1 MEFIINK
8 KLKYYTK
15 EILKYFN
22 ITIIAFGLIIAII
35 LIKYKPIYKVVIS
48 GKEVG
53 YINQK
58 NNFTENIKKAIVEGE
73 TKNIDSIDFEEPK
86 YELKL
91 VNRTLTSNEEEIAKK
106 VKENIEVTYKYYE
119 IASNNEAIEKVNTKE
134 EAEEIVNNINEENKE
149 DVSIIE
155 KYTQNG
161 EDVETST
168 VEVAKTNIQEK
179 LEQKKEEQKQKEELE
194 AKKKEEETAIANING
209 IKIATKPISGTITSR
224 YGVSSSI
231 RKSTHTGLDISATT
245 GTPIKA
251 VAGGTVTCASYTG
264 SYGNLVK
271 IDHGNGVE
279 TWYGHTSKMYVK
291 VGQKISSGDVIAAV
305 GSTGNSTGPHLHLE
319 IRINGTHVNPQ
330 KYLYN

>member
-91 VNRTLTSNEEEIAKK
+91 VNKTLKTNENEIASTIIQ
-106 VKENIEVTYKYYE
+106 NAIITYKYYE
-119 IASNNEAIEKVNTKE
+119 IAYNNETIDSVNTQE
-134 EAEEIVNNINEENKE
+134 EAEEVVNTIKQENENK
-149 DVSIIE
+149 DLNLIITE
-155 KYTQNG
+155 KYADNLSNTTTC
-161 EDVETST
+161 EIET
-168 VEVAKTNIQEK
+168 AKADITAKVSEELEKEQKLQEEQEK
-179 LEQKKEEQKQKEELE
+179 LNNMP
-194 AKKKEEETAIANING
+194 NING
-209 IKIATKPISGTITSR
+209 IRLACIPINGTITSR
-224 YGVSSSI
+224 YGVSSRI
-231 RKSTHTGLDISATT
+231 RKSTHTGLDIAAQT
-245 GTPIKA
+245 GTKIQV
-251 VAGGTVTCASYTG
+251 VADGTVTNASYSG

-271 IDHGNGVE
+271 VDHGNGVE
-279 TWYGHTSKMYVK
+279 TWYAHTSKMYVK
-291 VGQKISSGDVIAAV
+291 VGQKVSAGDVIALV
-305 GSTGNSTGPHLHLE
+305 GTTGNSTGPHLHLE
-319 IRINGTHVNPQ
+319 IRINGNHINPQ
-330 KYLYN
+330 NYLY